1 MHAVVMESLEEYL
14 SGTLKPAAQRDI
26 EAHLN
31 TCGACREELAGMQ
44 EISALFRET
53 LVPQDA
59 FEPAPGFYN
68 RVMRQ
73 VGGRKAVP
81 AFASLFSLDL
91 AFGRRV
97 VFASLLV
104 LAALGGYLVSRESEF
119 PGGPSP
125 DGVMAQQ
132 ESPSFDGVQAHEAM
146 LATMTSYEP

>member
-26 EAHLN
+26 KAHLAD
-31 TCGACREELAGMQ
+31 CEACREEVASMQ
-44 EISALFRET
+44 EICVLVREMA
-53 LVPQDA
+53 PREA
-59 FEPAPGFYN
+59 IEPTPGFYN

-91 AFGRRV
+91 AFGRRM

-104 LAALGGYLVSRESEF
+104 LAALGGYLVSRESDF
-119 PGGPSP
+119 ASGPSP
-125 DGVMAQQ
+125 ELVMAQQ
-132 ESPSFDGVQAHEAM
+132 ESPSFEAASAHEAM

>member
-14 SGTLKPAAQRDI
+14 SGTLKPVALRDM
-26 EAHLN
+26 EAHLAG
-31 TCGACREELAGMQ
+31 CDACREEVASMQ
-44 EISALFRET
+44 EISILVREM
-53 LVPQDA
+53 VPREVIQ
-59 FEPAPGFYN
+59 PAPGFYQ
-68 RVMRQ
+68 RVMHQ

-104 LAALGGYLVSRESEF
+104 LAALGGYLVSRESDF
-119 PGGPSP
+119 YSGPSP
-125 DGVMAQQ
+125 DLVMAQQ
-132 ESPSFDGVQAHEAM
+132 ESPSFEAKPAHEAM

>member
-1 MHAVVMESLEEYL
+1 MHAVVIESLEEYL
-14 SGTLKPAAQRDI
+14 SGTLKPAALRDI
-26 EAHLN
+26 EAHLRN
-31 TCGACREELAGMQ
+31 CEACREEVAGMQ
-44 EISALFRET
+44 EISAMFREM
-53 LVPQDA
+53 VPQEA
-59 FEPAPGFYN
+59 IEPAPGFYS

-125 DGVMAQQ
+125 ELVMAQQ
-132 ESPSFDGVQAHEAM
+132 ESPSFEGAPAHEAM

>member
-14 SGTLKPAAQRDI
+14 SGSLKPAAHRDI

-31 TCGACREELAGMQ
+31 SCAACREEVAGMQ
-44 EISALFRET
+44 EISALFRELT
-53 LVPQDA
+53 PQQVM
-59 FEPAPGFYN
+59 EPSPGFYN

-73 VGGRKAVP
+73 VGGRKAAP

-104 LAALGGYLVSRESEF
+104 LAALGGYLVSHESEF

-125 DGVMAQQ
+125 ELVMAQQ
-132 ESPSFDGVQAHEAM
+132 DSPSFDAAPAHEAM